1 MEKLAILGTG
11 DTPSPDEATPEPIT
25 GAARRFHPE
34 LRAVPGAV
42 FPRNPG
48 AREISAHA
56 YLQAGLEAEREGYA
70 GLYINTVGDYG
81 IAELREAANIPVTG
95 AGEGAIRTAQA
106 GARRFAIVTIWPP
119 SLRFVYDAALAATN
133 AREDCVAIR
142 HLSGDADLATLG
154 QADNFVQEMQA
165 CGMTSMAKIRAVCMR
180 ALEQDGADVIVLG
193 CTCMHPVAEL
203 LEADGLS
210 IIEPMAAGYRHLE
223 SLVSAR
229 SSERPTD
236 RAAGHAPS
244 PGASR

>member
-42 FPRNPG
+42 FPRNPD

-119 SLRFVYDAALAATN
+119 SLRFIYDAALAATN

-154 QADNFVQEMQA
+154 QPDNFVQEMQA
-165 CGMTSMAKIRAVCMR
+165 CGMTSMAKIRAVCMG

-236 RAAGHAPS
+236 RGGRACS
-244 PGASR
+244 